1 MAYEEL
7 TLVLTRGNGPY
18 AIVVSLAYFF
28 PTKLNERKSARGIR
42 GMMILYY
49 KQVKIRGREARNF

>member
-7 TLVLTRGNGPY
+7 TLVLTRRKGPY

-28 PTKLNERKSARGIR
+28 PTKLNERKSAQGIR